1 MNRIVGSI
9 VSRPILARV
18 LLVAVSLLAAACN
31 NSGGRPG
38 Y

>member
-1 MNRIVGSI
+1 MNRVVGSI
-9 VSRPILARV
+9 VARPILARV
-18 LLVAVSLLAAACN
+18 LLLAVGLLAAACN